1 MTMMSSQ
8 FGLDDMEALLW
19 GPSSLMADP
28 MGSLRHQDEVTSIEG
43 GASPLSSSSSSSPL
57 LLLSPPPTPPSLL
70 LQEEK
75 AEADLLSFPW
85 LSADQLGHTHHIG
98 ADDEKDAF
106 SGMDWMA
113 KRVDL
118 SEFDLDSLIG
128 SCSPDGSHSSPEDLI
143 TSFECPMELD
153 LLPLPTFPTPTDLPT
168 ATDPLLPSNVS
179 QPQED
184 PQEVFHSP
192 PPCVPD
198 AQEELEIKSEPQ
210 SPAPSPPP
218 SPTFTLELGSE
229 VYVSA
234 SVSKKPLHLEV
245 PQPVP
250 SIVLSLSP
258 TRIVVLLAPKQEVGV
273 TTTTITIPEILSD
286 SDSSLSSS
294 GQLNQPSIATT
305 QSRFQNE
312 SKPYPTTPKSR
323 PQHPDQP
330 STTTSSGKMK
340 PSTGG
345 PPKEKKFKKMAQNKT
360 AAMRYRQKKKT
371 EQEALSVE
379 CDELEQRNHKLAEK
393 ADSIANEIQYLKDL
407 MEEVRQAKSKKGFV
421 TSNCIV

>member
-8 FGLDDMEALLW
+8 FGLDDMEAILW

-28 MGSLRHQDEVTSIEG
+28 MGSLLHHDEVTLIEE
-43 GASPLSSSSSSSPL
+43 GASLLSSSSPIV
-57 LLLSPPPTPPSLL
+57 LLSPPPSPPSL
-70 LQEEK
+70 EEK
-75 AEADLLSFPW
+75 AEVDLLGFPW
-85 LSADQLGHTHHIG
+85 QSADELGHTHHIG
-98 ADDEKDAF
+98 ADNGKEDVF

-118 SEFDLDSLIG
+118 SEFDLDSLI
-128 SCSPDGSHSSPEDLI
+128 CSPSSPKDLI

-153 LLPLPTFPTPTDLPT
+153 SLPLPTLPTPTDLPT
-168 ATDPLLPSNVS
+168 TTTDPLLPLTVS

-184 PQEVFHSP
+184 PQEVHSP

-210 SPAPSPPP
+210 SPAPSLLP

-229 VYVSA
+229 VDASA
-234 SVSKKPLHLEV
+234 SVREKLLHLEL

-258 TRIVVLLAPKQEVGV
+258 TRIVVLLAPKHEVGV
-273 TTTTITIPEILSD
+273 TTVTIPEILSSD

-294 GQLNQPSIATT
+294 GQLNWPSIATT
-305 QSRFQNE
+305 RSRSQNRR
-312 SKPYPTTPKSR
+312 KPYSTTPKSR

-330 STTTSSGKMK
+330 SPTTT
-340 PSTGG
+340 STGG
-345 PPKEKKFKKMAQNKT
+345 PPKEKKLKKMVQNKT
-360 AAMRYRQKKKT
+360 AATRYRQKKKT
-371 EQEALSVE
+371 EQEALTAE
-379 CDELEQRNHKLAEK
+379 CDKLEQRNHKLAEK
-393 ADSIANEIQYLKDL
+393 ADSIANGIQYLKDL
-407 MEEVRQAKSKKGFV
+407 MEEVRRARDSV
-421 TSNCIV
+421 TSNCTV

>member
-28 MGSLRHQDEVTSIEG
+28 MGSLRHQDEVASIEG
-43 GASPLSSSSSSSPL
+43 GASPLSSSSSSP

-98 ADDEKDAF
+98 ADDGKEDAF

-113 KRVDL
+113 ERVDL

-128 SCSPDGSHSSPEDLI
+128 SCSPDGSPSSPEDLI

-153 LLPLPTFPTPTDLPT
+153 LLPLPTLPTPTDLPT
-168 ATDPLLPSNVS
+168 TTDPLLPPTML

-184 PQEVFHSP
+184 PQEGFHSP
-192 PPCVPD
+192 PPC
-198 AQEELEIKSEPQ
+198 PQ

-218 SPTFTLELGSE
+218 SPTFTLELGS
-229 VYVSA
+229 
-234 SVSKKPLHLEV
+234 EV

-258 TRIVVLLAPKQEVGV
+258 TRIVVLLAPKREVG
-273 TTTTITIPEILSD
+273 
-286 SDSSLSSS
+286 
-294 GQLNQPSIATT
+294 LNQPSIATT

-312 SKPYPTTPKSR
+312 SKPYPTTPN
-323 PQHPDQP
+323 
-330 STTTSSGKMK
+330 GKMK
-340 PSTGG
+340 SSTGG
-345 PPKEKKFKKMAQNKT
+345 PPKEKKLKKMAQNKT
-360 AAMRYRQKKKT
+360 AATRYRQKKKT
-371 EQEALSVE
+371 EQEALSAE
-379 CDELEQRNHKLAEK
+379 CDDLEQRNHKLAEK

-407 MEEVRQAKSKKGFV
+407 MEEVRQAKSKKGLV
-421 TSNCIV
+421 TSNCTV

>member
-43 GASPLSSSSSSSPL
+43 GASLLSSSSSSSL

-98 ADDEKDAF
+98 ADDGKDAF

-113 KRVDL
+113 ERVDL

-128 SCSPDGSHSSPEDLI
+128 SCSPDGSPSSPEDLI

-153 LLPLPTFPTPTDLPT
+153 LLPLPTLPTPTDLPT
-168 ATDPLLPSNVS
+168 TTDPLLPPTMS
-179 QPQED
+179 QLQED
-184 PQEVFHSP
+184 PQEGFHSP

-234 SVSKKPLHLEV
+234 SISEKPLHLEV

-258 TRIVVLLAPKQEVGV
+258 TRIVVLLAPKREVGV

-286 SDSSLSSS
+286 SDSSFSSS
-294 GQLNQPSIATT
+294 GQLNQPSIDTT

-340 PSTGG
+340 SSTGG
-345 PPKEKKFKKMAQNKT
+345 PPKEKKLKKMAQNKT
-360 AAMRYRQKKKT
+360 AATRYRQKKKT
-371 EQEALSVE
+371 EQEALSAE
-379 CDELEQRNHKLAEK
+379 CDDLEQRNHKLAEK

-407 MEEVRQAKSKKGFV
+407 MEEVRQAKSKKGLV
-421 TSNCIV
+421 TSNCTV

>member
-1 MTMMSSQ
+1 
-8 FGLDDMEALLW
+8 
-19 GPSSLMADP
+19 
-28 MGSLRHQDEVTSIEG
+28 
-43 GASPLSSSSSSSPL
+43 
-57 LLLSPPPTPPSLL
+57 
-70 LQEEK
+70 
-75 AEADLLSFPW
+75 
-85 LSADQLGHTHHIG
+85 
-98 ADDEKDAF
+98 
-106 SGMDWMA
+106 MDWMA

>member
-1 MTMMSSQ
+1 MMSSQ

-98 ADDEKDAF
+98 ADDEKEDAF

-294 GQLNQPSIATT
+294 GQLNRPSIATT

>member
-8 FGLDDMEALLW
+8 FGLDDMEAILW

-28 MGSLRHQDEVTSIEG
+28 MGSLLHHDEVTLIEE
-43 GASPLSSSSSSSPL
+43 GASPLSSSSPI
-57 LLLSPPPTPPSLL
+57 LLLSPPPSPPSLL

-75 AEADLLSFPW
+75 AEVDLLSFPW
-85 LSADQLGHTHHIG
+85 LSDDELGHTHHIA
-98 ADDEKDAF
+98 ADNGKEDAF

-118 SEFDLDSLIG
+118 SELDSLI
-128 SCSPDGSHSSPEDLI
+128 CSPSSPEDLI

-153 LLPLPTFPTPTDLPT
+153 SLPLPTLPTPTDLPT
-168 ATDPLLPSNVS
+168 TTDPLLPQTVS

-184 PQEVFHSP
+184 PQGEVHSP

-210 SPAPSPPP
+210 SPAPSLLP

-229 VYVSA
+229 VDASA
-234 SVSKKPLHLEV
+234 SVSKKLLHLEL
-245 PQPVP
+245 PQSVP

-258 TRIVVLLAPKQEVGV
+258 TRIVVLLAPKHEVGV
-273 TTTTITIPEILSD
+273 TTVAIPEILSSD
-286 SDSSLSSS
+286 SDSSLSTS
-294 GQLNQPSIATT
+294 GQLNWPSIATT
-305 QSRFQNE
+305 RSRFQNRR
-312 SKPYPTTPKSR
+312 KPYPTTPKSR

-330 STTTSSGKMK
+330 SPTTT
-340 PSTGG
+340 STGG
-345 PPKEKKFKKMAQNKT
+345 PPKEKKLKKMVQNKT
-360 AAMRYRQKKKT
+360 AATRYRQKKKT

-379 CDELEQRNHKLAEK
+379 CDKLEQRNHKLSEK
-393 ADSIANEIQYLKDL
+393 ADSIANGIQYLKDL
-407 MEEVRQAKSKKGFV
+407 MEEVRQVKSKKGLGDL
-421 TSNCIV
+421 